1 MQRLLPPILLIL
13 FITIM
18 LVGCWYS
25 ELAHLLLTPYNLLG
39 LPFLLGGLALAQ
51 TAKGIFKQAKTNI
64 MTFDDPDKLI
74 TQGPFAYS
82 RNPMYLGMSS
92 ALLGCALL
100 CGATQWSLGL
110 TLLFIVV
117 VDFWY
122 IRHEE
127 QAMGNKFAEDYEEYR
142 ARVRRWL

>member
-18 LVGCWYS
+18 IVGCWYS

-39 LPFLLGGLALAQ
+39 LPFLLGGLMLAQ
-51 TAKGIFKQAKTNI
+51 SAKSTFKQANTNI
-64 MTFDDPDKLI
+64 MTFNEPDKLI
-74 TQGPFAYS
+74 TQGLFAYS
-82 RNPMYLGMSS
+82 RNPMYLGLSTT
-92 ALLGCALL
+92 LLGCALL
-100 CGATQWSLGL
+100 CGATLWSLGL

-117 VDFWY
+117 VDLWY

-127 QAMGNKFAEDYEEYR
+127 RVMHNKFSEHYKDYCT
-142 ARVRRWL
+142 RVRRWF